1 MDYIQNLEFTLGG
14 IKNPKID
21 IRGKKKENITLKLY
35 VDKKEVELI
44 SNEALDYSY
53 VLKKMGMGKNE
64 EKIDYSIIV
73 SQKIKL
79 VELYVVKNKKEIKIK
94 EIKTNLIKRIFEK
107 IIYSIKRILYKL
119 KRLPKIIF
127 KVIKIMWTRHHFIVP
142 PKMIKRYIKSFN
154 NNINHNTVEE
164 LFYNPLINNEYNK
177 WLDENKY
184 AKEIKNLKY
193 RPLISIVIPVYNV
206 KREYLQECIDSVLNQ
221 TYDNFEICIAD
232 DCSTNEETV
241 NTLKEYEKRDKRI
254 KVVYRKTNGHISEAT
269 NSAIEIATGEF
280 IGLLDNDDILDE
292 YALYEVVSKLNENKD
307 LDMIYTDEDK
317 LNSNGEYSYPNFKPD
332 WSPDTFNSSNYICH
346 FTVLRK
352 SIVNKIGGFRS
363 EYNGSQD
370 YDLFLRFTEQTNK
383 ICHIPR
389 ILYHWR
395 VIEGSTAAA
404 GSNKNYAYEAG
415 KLALEDSFK
424 RKGIKANVEQIGNP
438 QMFYVNYLLDKEP
451 LISIIIPTR
460 DKINILDRCLD
471 SIFNKTNY
479 KNFEVIVVDNGSVEE
494 ETFKVFE
501 QYKNKYKNFKVQ
513 REDCEFNYSYLNN
526 AAIKKC
532 KGEYIVL
539 LNNDT
544 EVIYPNWLTDMVGYA
559 AQPHVGCVGAKL
571 LYPDTTIQHSG
582 VVIGCGGV
590 ASHAYVG
597 TGREAFGYMG
607 RLISPFN
614 WAAVTAACLMIKKSK
629 FEEVDGLDEK
639 LRVAYNDVDLNLKI
653 LEKGYYNVILPKVE
667 LFHYESISRGSDFDP
682 KNKVRF
688 MSEFDYMIS
697 KWKENIITDK
707 FYNQN
712 FSHDIPFYL
721 DKKKEN

>member
-1 MDYIQNLEFTLGG
+1 
-14 IKNPKID
+14 
-21 IRGKKKENITLKLY
+21 
-35 VDKKEVELI
+35 
-44 SNEALDYSY
+44 
-53 VLKKMGMGKNE
+53 MGKNE

-164 LFYNPLINNEYNK
+164 LFYNPLINNDYNK
-177 WLDENKY
+177 WLDENKCINEK
-184 AKEIKNLKY
+184 KELKY
-193 RPLISIVIPVYNV
+193 KPLISIVIPVYNV
-206 KREYLQECIDSVLNQ
+206 KREYLEECIDSVLNQ

-269 NSAIEIATGEF
+269 NSAIEIASGEF

-292 YALYEVVSKLNENKD
+292 YALYEVVLKLNENKD

-415 KLALEDSFK
+415 ILALEDSFK
-424 RKGIKANVEQIGNP
+424 
-438 QMFYVNYLLDKEP
+438 
-451 LISIIIPTR
+451 
-460 DKINILDRCLD
+460 
-471 SIFNKTNY
+471 
-479 KNFEVIVVDNGSVEE
+479 
-494 ETFKVFE
+494 
-501 QYKNKYKNFKVQ
+501 
-513 REDCEFNYSYLNN
+513 
-526 AAIKKC
+526 
-532 KGEYIVL
+532 
-539 LNNDT
+539 
-544 EVIYPNWLTDMVGYA
+544 
-559 AQPHVGCVGAKL
+559 
-571 LYPDTTIQHSG
+571 
-582 VVIGCGGV
+582 
-590 ASHAYVG
+590 
-597 TGREAFGYMG
+597 
-607 RLISPFN
+607 
-614 WAAVTAACLMIKKSK
+614 
-629 FEEVDGLDEK
+629 
-639 LRVAYNDVDLNLKI
+639 
-653 LEKGYYNVILPKVE
+653 
-667 LFHYESISRGSDFDP
+667 
-682 KNKVRF
+682 
-688 MSEFDYMIS
+688 
-697 KWKENIITDK
+697 
-707 FYNQN
+707 
-712 FSHDIPFYL
+712 
-721 DKKKEN
+721 